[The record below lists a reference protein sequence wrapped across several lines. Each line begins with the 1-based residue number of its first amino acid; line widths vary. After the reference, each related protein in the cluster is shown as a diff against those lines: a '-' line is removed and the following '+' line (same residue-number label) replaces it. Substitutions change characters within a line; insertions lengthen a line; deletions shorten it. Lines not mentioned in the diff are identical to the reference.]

1 MSQLEFGRRLAAGSA
16 GAVDR
21 RYGRQ
26 WEAAMDAHA
35 DISGMLGA
43 WTLDGCSDTEAAAVR
58 AHLGECA
65 DCAARAR
72 RLRSAAGWLGID
84 SVQPAP
90 EELRRSVL
98 AAARERRPPATLVT
112 LTNAYA
118 DQVALL
124 DAALAHMSP
133 ADWSRADSR
142 HGDVRGVLG
151 HLADNDALLA
161 ADLGLPAVPLPATDD
176 GPAMRVAWRTQ
187 ADAMLAGVGEA
198 DLDRTVRLAGRGQ
211 RPARTLRDAL
221 VQRAFETWTHR
232 DDIGAMNPIA
242 PPGQVHRIVGLA
254 VALLPAALR
263 ASDPAQADR
272 AWRLVLHGSA
282 DGDWT
287 VPAGAARVE
296 VTIGAAAVDFAR
308 LAANRRSPRSML
320 HTVTGD
326 HVLAEAILRVVTTLG
341 CD

>member
-1 MSQLEFGRRLAAGSA
+1 
-16 GAVDR
+16 
-21 RYGRQ
+21 
-26 WEAAMDAHA
+26 
-35 DISGMLGA
+35 
-43 WTLDGCSDTEAAAVR
+43 
-58 AHLGECA
+58 
-65 DCAARAR
+65 
-72 RLRSAAGWLGID
+72 
-84 SVQPAP
+84 
-90 EELRRSVL
+90 
-98 AAARERRPPATLVT
+98 LVT

-211 RPARTLRDAL
+211 RPVRTLRDAL

-242 PPGQVHRIVGLA
+242 PPGQVHRIVELV

-263 ASDPAQADR
+263 ASDPPQADR

-282 DGDWT
+282 GGDWT

-308 LAANRRSPRSML
+308 LAANRRSPRTML

>member
-1 MSQLEFGRRLAAGSA
+1 
-16 GAVDR
+16 
-21 RYGRQ
+21 
-26 WEAAMDAHA
+26 MDAHA
-35 DISGMLGA
+35 DISDVLGA
-43 WTLDGCSDTEAAAVR
+43 WALDGCGDTEATAVR

-65 DCAARAR
+65 DCAAQAR
-72 RLRSAAGWLGID
+72 RLRSAAGWLGTER
-84 SVQPAP
+84 VQPAP

-98 AAARERRPPATLVT
+98 AAARARRPATAQVT
-112 LTNAYA
+112 LANAYA

-124 DAALAHMSP
+124 DAALARMSP
-133 ADWSRADSR
+133 ADWRRADSR

-151 HLADNDALLA
+151 HLASNDALLA
-161 ADLGLPAVPLPATDD
+161 AELGLPAVPRPATDD
-176 GPAMRVAWRTQ
+176 GPALRVAWRTQ

-211 RPARTLRDAL
+211 RPVRTLRDAL

-242 PPGQVHRIVGLA
+242 SPGQVHRIVELV

-282 DGDWT
+282 GGDWT

-308 LAANRRSPRSML
+308 LAANRRSPRTML